1 MIESIETLIA
11 DFLVALVVEKNYSEH
26 TRMAYQRDLHGF
38 LAYLRNMLPSNGN
51 SVRELPVSIHGVDA
65 LAIRGYLVELHR
77 KNSKRTMARKLSC
90 LRSFFRYLVKCG
102 VVAQN
107 PAEALLTP
115 KQDQPVPSWLT
126 VDDMFRLLDA
136 IPDGSVLDCRNRAIF
151 ETLYSSGVRV
161 SEVAGLNV
169 GDVDAVRGTIR
180 VLGKGNRERIV
191 PVGHRA
197 LSAIAVY
204 RRRLGQSDAADAPLF
219 LNHRKRRLT
228 PRSMGRI
235 LDALV
240 RCCGLQVPVS
250 PHVLRHSFATH
261 MLDAGA
267 DLRVVQELLG
277 HRSLSTTQKYTHV
290 SIDRLMET
298 YDRAH
303 PRK

>member
-1 MIESIETLIA
+1 MTVSIETLIA
-11 DFLVALVVEKNYSEH
+11 DFLVALVVEKGYSEN
-26 TRMAYQRDLHGF
+26 TRIAYQRDLHGF
-38 LAYLRNMLPSNGN
+38 LTYLKKGSPDSATSGQDP
-51 SVRELPVSIHGVDA
+51 PVSIHGVDA
-65 LAIRGYLVELHR
+65 LAIRGYLVDLHR

-90 LRSFFRYLVKCG
+90 LRSFFHFLVKRG
-102 VVAQN
+102 VVGKN

-136 IPDGSVLDCRNRAIF
+136 IPDGSLLDCRNRAIF

-169 GDVDAVRGTIR
+169 GDVDAARGTIR

-191 PVGHRA
+191 PVGRRA
-197 LSAIAVY
+197 LSAIATY
-204 RRRLGQSDAADAPLF
+204 RHRLGHADGPDAPLF
-219 LNHRKRRLT
+219 LNHRKGRLT

-240 RCCGLQVPVS
+240 RCCGLQMPVS